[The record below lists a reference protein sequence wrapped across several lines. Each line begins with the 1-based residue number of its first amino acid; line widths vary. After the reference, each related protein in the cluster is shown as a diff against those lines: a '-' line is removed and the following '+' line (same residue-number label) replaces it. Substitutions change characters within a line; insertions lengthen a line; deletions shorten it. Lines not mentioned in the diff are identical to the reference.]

1 MTLYEVTPAGP
12 RPLSLAEA
20 ARAVHRELCA
30 ALPGWRTRALLM
42 GLQTVA
48 AELEAAEAER
58 DPAARRERA
67 GDSVTDRI
75 RELLEDRR
83 PAADPF
89 GHRRP
94 RTLDPARLR
103 VVRRDDGPGAA

>member
-1 MTLYEVTPAGP
+1 MTLYEVTTAGP

-48 AELEAAEAER
+48 AELEAAEAEGR
-58 DPAARRERA
+58 TARCTWRREMN
-67 GDSVTDRI
+67 TPQDRWPEE
-75 RELLEDRR
+75 R
-83 PAADPF
+83 
-89 GHRRP
+89 
-94 RTLDPARLR
+94 ARLLADR
-103 VVRRDDGPGAA
+103 QREEVRHD